1 MLTLCNENLNVHPS
15 AVVPNSTAVG
25 FGVQA
30 VEPMGIELGLVDLAD
45 HESVSISGCLT
56 ASYNP
61 QSNQICVKLPIV
73 GNQCVTSPV
82 KFPGP
87 VQVQACYATC
97 GSIIPSGVRVTF
109 RVNGT
114 VILTKVFGKC

>member
-1 MLTLCNENLNVHPS
+1 MCDENLNENSS
-15 AVVPNSTAVG
+15 AVVPNFTVVG

-30 VEPMGIELGLVDLAD
+30 VEPMGIELRLVDLAD

-56 ASYNP
+56 ANYNP

-73 GNQCVTSPV
+73 GNQCVPSPV

-87 VQVQACYATC
+87 VQVQACYTTC
-97 GSIIPSGVRVTF
+97 GKFIPTGVRVTF

-114 VILTKVFGKC
+114 VILTKVFGLC